1 MRARGRRP
9 RTWGRGST
17 TSNCFAISR
26 KRRRQVARR
35 VTVLFTVMVWRLR
48 IQYESFR
55 RTLNIECDDFQT
67 AGCEAAHNRGLYLSK
82 RPSRGNADSHAGDDR
97 GEEGHGHE
105 GEEGGDHLRLSW
117 LGTVVR

>member
-35 VTVLFTVMVWRLR
+35 ETVLFTGMVGRLR

-67 AGCEAAHNRGLYLSK
+67 AGCEEAHQRGQCLRKSS
-82 RPSRGNADSHAGDDR
+82 SRGNAYSYAGDERAD
-97 GEEGHGHE
+97 EAHGHE
-105 GEEGGDHLRLSW
+105 WKEGGDHL
-117 LGTVVR
+117 